1 MTGQEDL
8 ILALIKAK
16 TKVTTDV
23 GTFVAAT
30 ATGCTVD
37 VGGGRIPA
45 RLGSSYLPEV
55 NETVNVWTFDDGTT
69 FVMGPTVGKAPTGTV
84 TAVASSLVTLST
96 VFGDVTAPY
105 IGSTPAAG
113 QIMGLRWHGGPLAL
127 GVMSTSPA
135 APTPPDP
142 PAESTSR
149 HVDVF
154 QALDA
159 GSWNRFG
166 WQQAQVWASDSY
178 SGLWTYGS
186 KIADTLPASADV
198 AKVEIYL
205 PVVSLYGN
213 PPNFA
218 LHAYTKKPAGQPG
231 YGTTVPLA
239 VRPGWNTLPKSWGN
253 ALRSG
258 GGSFGVGVN
267 HGGKNIFR
275 SLAQDGMSGA
285 LRITSTY

>member
-1 MTGQEDL
+1 MTEEDV
-8 ILALIKAK
+8 LIKIINAK
-16 TKVTTDV
+16 TKLTPLV
-23 GTFVAAT
+23 GTFVGAT

-45 RLGSSYLPEV
+45 RFGSSYLPEV
-55 NETVNVWTFDDGTT
+55 NEPVNVWTFDDGTA
-69 FVMGPTVGKAPTGTV
+69 FVMGPTVTKPPTGVV
-84 TAVASSLVTLST
+84 TSVGSSLLTLAT
-96 VFGDVTAPY
+96 DFGDVV
-105 IGSTPAAG
+105 TPFVGATPSAG
-113 QIMGLRWHGGPLAL
+113 QVMGLRWHGGPLAV
-127 GVMSTSPA
+127 GVVSTSPP
-135 APTPPDP
+135 APTPPAP
-142 PAESTSR
+142 PTSSTSR

-159 GSWNRFG
+159 GSWNRYG

-186 KIADTLPASADV
+186 KVADTLPASANV
-198 AKVEIYL
+198 SKVEIYL

-213 PPNFA
+213 PPNLA
-218 LHAYTKKPAGQPG
+218 LHTYTKKPPGQPT
-231 YGTTVPLA
+231 YGATVPLA
-239 VRPGWNTLPKSWGN
+239 VRPGWNALPASWGN

-285 LRITSTY
+285 LRVTSTY